1 MKLNP
6 NQKLFCELYAG
17 GKGEFFGNAT
27 WCYILAY
34 KLKVPLIPY
43 SKLDQ
48 QQKKTYDNAR
58 SDAAQLV
65 AKGNIQER
73 CNELIDSLIKD
84 SVVDR
89 ELAKVILQNKE
100 LSAKVSAIRE
110 YNALKGRIKNSM
122 DITVKVEKLEEIQKA
137 TQDILNE

>member
-1 MKLNP
+1 
-6 NQKLFCELYAG
+6 
-17 GKGEFFGNAT
+17 
-27 WCYILAY
+27 
-34 KLKVPLIPY
+34 
-43 SKLDQ
+43 
-48 QQKKTYDNAR
+48 
-58 SDAAQLV
+58 
-65 AKGNIQER
+65 
-73 CNELIDSLIKD
+73 LIKD